1 MDNPQR
7 ALELVV
13 HATHE
18 AGFKIGGIGAVLD
31 GLLSTRAYNEAVPR
45 TILVGTINTND
56 AAQMKRLTEPRN
68 RMTIYYSS
76 WHKINTPPPVLPEG
90 TDWEMIS
97 SSLRAIE
104 AMFKVQVIYGRRAF
118 GSVEHEVLLIDAT
131 NADIWESNRFKYDL
145 WDHYMIASERYE
157 MLEEY
162 DMTVKA
168 ARPSLAALKVLAGP
182 KSTGRRVILAHEW
195 IGLPLAFCAQ
205 IEEGEAWY
213 LAFYA
218 HEMATARILVED
230 EPGHDTRFYNVLRLA
245 RAQGLT
251 LDMVFGDRSDYFK
264 HALIKQTPRLDAILA
279 VGDWVVEELRF
290 LGPAFEM
297 LPIDLA
303 YNGVPFERITLED
316 KLASKDK
323 LQRYGE
329 ALFGFVP
336 DYVFSH
342 VTRLV
347 ISKGLWRDLR
357 VLEHLDEV
365 LAEKGKRAVHFVLS
379 TSAHTGRNP
388 EHVRRWEAEYGWP
401 VYHRSDNGDLVWLE
415 IPFYEAVAAFNAR
428 SKAVKVVL
436 VNQYGWDREHCGE
449 RMPEDMSFA
458 DLRRGSDVEFGQSVY
473 EPFGIAQVEPLGFGA
488 LCVVSN
494 VCGSI
499 GFVQRAAEIAG
510 MVPFNNLIVADYVTL
525 PPDWPPLTLPGALA
539 LQQSARDALEI
550 SRSREV
556 AKVLEER
563 LPQNKADMQCL
574 LDHGQRVAE
583 HMSWEVVA
591 RDYLLPAL
599 TRRR

>member
-1 MDNPQR
+1 MNARP
-7 ALELVV
+7 LELVV

-31 GLLSTRAYNEAVPR
+31 GLLSARAYTEAVPR
-45 TILVGTINTND
+45 TILVGTINTSD
-56 AAQMKRLTEPRN
+56 AGHMARLTEPRN
-68 RMTIYYSS
+68 RMTLYYSS
-76 WHKINTPPPVLPEG
+76 WHGINTAPPVLPED
-90 TDWEMIS
+90 TDWETIS

-104 AMFKVQVIYGRRAF
+104 ALFKVKLIYGRRAF
-118 GSVEHEVLLIDAT
+118 RGVEHEVLLVDASH
-131 NADIWESNRFKYDL
+131 ADIWETNRFKYDL
-145 WDHYMIASERYE
+145 WDHYAIASERYE
-157 MLEEY
+157 MLDEY
-162 DMTVKA
+162 DVTIKA

-182 KSTGRRVILAHEW
+182 KGEGRRVILAHEW
-195 IGLPLAFCAQ
+195 MGLPLAFCAQ
-205 IEEGEAWY
+205 IEEGETWY

-245 RAQGLT
+245 RAQGLS

-297 LPIDLA
+297 VPIDLA
-303 YNGVPFERITLED
+303 YNGVPFERIS
-316 KLASKDK
+316 LAEKQVSRER

-329 ALFGFVP
+329 ALFGFKP

-357 VLEHLDEV
+357 VLEHLDGM
-365 LAEKGKRAVHFVLS
+365 LAEEGKRAVHFVLS
-379 TSAHTGRNP
+379 TSAHTGRRP
-388 EHVRRWEAEYGWP
+388 EDVRRWEAEYGWP

-415 IPFYEAVAAFNAR
+415 VPFYQAIAEFNAK

-449 RMPEDMSFA
+449 RMPEEMSFA

-488 LCVVSN
+488 ICVVSN
-494 VCGSI
+494 VCGCV
-499 GFVQRAAEIAG
+499 GFVQRAARAAQVE
-510 MVPFNNLIVADYVTL
+510 PFENLIVADYVTL
-525 PPDWPPLTLPGALA
+525 PPTWSQLTLQGALA
-539 LQQSARDALEI
+539 LNQGARDVLEI
-550 SRSREV
+550 SQSRGVAEV
-556 AKVLEER
+556 LQSR
-563 LPQNKADMQCL
+563 LPRDEAQMARL
-574 LDHGQRVAE
+574 LAQGQRVAE
-583 HMSWEVVA
+583 HMSWDVVA
-591 RDYLLPAL
+591 REYLLPAL
-599 TRRR
+599 MRTR